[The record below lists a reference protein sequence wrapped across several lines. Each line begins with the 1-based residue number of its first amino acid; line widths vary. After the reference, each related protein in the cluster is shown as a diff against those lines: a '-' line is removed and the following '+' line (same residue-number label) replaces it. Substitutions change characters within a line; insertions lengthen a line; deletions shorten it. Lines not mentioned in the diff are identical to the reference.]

1 MTSFHQRRTVRALS
15 ILIGM
20 IVVALSMAWSS
31 SHSGRSSTTIEGRS
45 FSLGTT
51 PIGDYQS
58 HTWRIGNGGSI
69 PLKLRTRFTSGH
81 CGFSLW
87 LGKDYFVPAGGWL
100 TVSLTCPTPHQ
111 AEVAYSAYADVLTDD
126 PELPRVRFR
135 VFGVT
140 GQLTEP

>member
-1 MTSFHQRRTVRALS
+1 MV
-15 ILIGM
+15 M
-20 IVVALSMAWSS
+20 IALSMAWSA
-31 SHSGRSSTTIEGRS
+31 SHPDRSLTIIKGRS

-51 PIGDYQS
+51 PIGDFQR
-58 HTWRIGNGGSI
+58 HTWQIQNGGSI

-87 LGKDYFVPAGGWL
+87 LGQDYFVPAGESL

-111 AEVAYSAYADVLTDD
+111 AEAAYSAHVDVLTDD
-126 PELPRVRFR
+126 PEHPRVRLR

-140 GQLTEP
+140 GQSAEP

>member
-1 MTSFHQRRTVRALS
+1 M
-15 ILIGM
+15 IL
-20 IVVALSMAWSS
+20 VALSMAWSA
-31 SHSGRSSTTIEGRS
+31 SHPARSSTIIEGRS

-51 PIGDYQS
+51 PIGDFQR
-58 HTWRIGNGGSI
+58 HTWQIQNGGSI

-87 LGKDYFVPAGGWL
+87 LGQDYFVPAGESL

-111 AEVAYSAYADVLTDD
+111 AEAAYSAHVDVLTDD
-126 PELPRVRFR
+126 PEHPRVRLR

-140 GQLTEP
+140 GQAAEP